1 MSSLDHS
8 GWTALRYLGVRH
20 SSSVHLRKT
29 ASSVFHKEE
38 RELSV
43 SFEDLTVEHL
53 DVVNSVVEKY
63 LAGTPETQISKELS
77 IPRQKV
83 VGYINEWRAM
93 ASDNAAIRARAKEA
107 LVGADTHYSKLIQK
121 AYEVIDEATTVANLG
136 AKTAGI
142 KLVMDL
148 ERTRIDMLQKAGLLE
163 NKELAEEMMAIED
176 RQETL
181 IGILKDIASEHP
193 EIRDDIMRRLS
204 SATKPGQTVTIVN
217 P

>member
-1 MSSLDHS
+1 
-8 GWTALRYLGVRH
+8 
-20 SSSVHLRKT
+20 
-29 ASSVFHKEE
+29 
-38 RELSV
+38 V

-53 DVVNSVVEKY
+53 DTVNKVVEKY

-77 IPRQKV
+77 MPRQKV

-121 AYEVIDEATTVANLG
+121 AYEVIDEATTVANLT

-163 NKELAEEMMAIED
+163 NKELAEEMIEIEE
-176 RQETL
+176 RQQVL
-181 IGILKDIASEHP
+181 IQILKDVAAEHP
-193 EIRDDIMRRLS
+193 EIRDKIMTRLS
-204 SATKPGQTVTIVN
+204 RATKPGETITIVN
-217 P
+217 E